1 MMRSFQLFCCLV
13 VVFAAVG
20 CHKPK
25 AVRGSDTPGLDYQA
39 MGTGLDRRD
48 LSQMLRENLEAMK
61 NSRVY
66 QVWAGEDR
74 PPVSVLPIQ
83 NETTE
88 HIDSALGALIT
99 EIETQLLNTAPVRV
113 VSLESQKSLM
123 EEIQRQQ
130 HSQGAFDPSQVASWG
145 KQLGARYVIT
155 GKVFSTD
162 ERAPN
167 ARRVQYFLFIRVVS
181 VETGEVMFQNQAA
194 VTKAII

>member
-1 MMRSFQLFCCLV
+1 MMRSVSLLCGALLLG
-13 VVFAAVG
+13 ALG
-20 CHKPK
+20 CGGPK
-25 AVRGSDTPGLDYQA
+25 AVRGSDTPGLDHAA
-39 MGTGLDRRD
+39 MSTGLDRRD
-48 LSQMLRENLEAMK
+48 LSQMLRENLDAMK
-61 NSRVY
+61 GSRAY
-66 QVWAGEDR
+66 QQWSAENR

-83 NETTE
+83 NETSE

-99 EIETQLLNTAPVRV
+99 EIETQLINTAPVRV
-113 VSLESQKSLM
+113 ISMQDQKQLM

-130 HSQGAFDPSQVASWG
+130 HSQGAFDTAQVASWG

-167 ARRVQYFLFIRVVS
+167 ARRVQYYLFIRVVA
-181 VETGEVMFQNQAA
+181 VETGEVLFQNQAA